1 MGIIDEGIHNLTTRM
16 AETGSKYARAEVIL
30 ARIDTQTLNVT
41 AAESREADLDITKA
55 ITDLKMFEHTHQAS
69 LSVLGRLYRDSLL
82 NYLR

>member
-1 MGIIDEGIHNLTTRM
+1 M

-82 NYLR
+82 NYLK